1 MIGFLLNFLGRVL
14 IGALFFGLTFL
25 LINFMA
31 VVRLLPYLLVGVR
44 RIVRNLVILSYR
56 FYRMTFIRLQPMIQN
71 QLGIDV
77 LNGPARL
84 ILCILFSLALGSLAL
99 IFVDL
104 STGIWIIGIS
114 FLHGLFVGLAWDDI
128 ENPGGV
134 QLGVER

>member
-1 MIGFLLNFLGRVL
+1 MIGFLFNFLGRVFL
-14 IGALFFGLTFL
+14 GALFFCLTFL

-31 VVRLLPYLLVGVR
+31 IFRLLPYLLVGVR
-44 RIVRNLVILSYR
+44 RIVRNVVILSYR
-56 FYRMTFIRLQPMIQN
+56 FYRMTFIRFQPIIQN

-77 LNGPARL
+77 LNGPPRL
-84 ILCILFSLALGSLAL
+84 FLCILFSLALGSLAL
-99 IFVDL
+99 ILVDL
-104 STGIWIIGIS
+104 STWIWIMGIS

>member
-1 MIGFLLNFLGRVL
+1 MIGFLLNFLGRAL
-14 IGALFFGLTFL
+14 MGALFFGLTFL

-31 VVRLLPYLLVGVR
+31 VVRLLPLLLVGVR
-44 RIVRNLVILSYR
+44 RIMRNVVILSYR

-84 ILCILFSLALGSLAL
+84 ILCILFSLVLGSLAL
-99 IFVDL
+99 FFINL
-104 STGIWIIGIS
+104 SAWFWIMGIS